1 MKLEKFSMAALADKL
16 GALGGTG
23 KLSEREWRIRCRLNW
38 HHKARSTIR
47 HMLYGERRPY
57 VNEAR
62 QIEAAHLKHCAEK
75 IEANSNDNARL
86 YQSMRTALAAMEAT
100 DPEFYREQ
108 AEALRQILFR
118 PGDLGGG
125 EGKEDRP

>member
-38 HHKARSTIR
+38 HHKARSTVR
-47 HMLYGERRPY
+47 HMLYGERRPDY
-57 VNEAR
+57 DEAK

-75 IEANSNDNARL
+75 IEANKNENARL
-86 YQSMRTALAAMEAT
+86 FQSMHQALAAMETT
-100 DPEFYREQ
+100 DPEFFRSQ
-108 AEALRQILFR
+108 ADAIRQLLFR
-118 PGDLGGG
+118 PGDMGGS
-125 EGKEDRP
+125 EGKAD